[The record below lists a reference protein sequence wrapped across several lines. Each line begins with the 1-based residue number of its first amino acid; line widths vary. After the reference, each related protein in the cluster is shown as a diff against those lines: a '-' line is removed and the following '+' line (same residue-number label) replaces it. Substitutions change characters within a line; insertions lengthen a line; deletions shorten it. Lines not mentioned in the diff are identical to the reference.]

1 MLLVCRVVW
10 VLAFV
15 IEADGAAFVS
25 EYVIGWIQQWKIL
38 CCRYLVVVEWS
49 GVVVFDLVDVVEV
62 FDVVVIVVGRG

>member
-1 MLLVCRVVW
+1 MLVVCIVVW

-15 IEADGAAFVS
+15 NEVDGATFVAAD
-25 EYVIGWIQQWKIL
+25 VIGLLQRWKIL

-49 GVVVFDLVDVVEV
+49 GVVVFDLEVVVVV

>member
-1 MLLVCRVVW
+1 MLVVCIVVW

-15 IEADGAAFVS
+15 NDADGATFVAS
-25 EYVIGWIQQWKIL
+25 TVIGLLQRWKIL
-38 CCRYLVVVEWS
+38 CRRYFVVVEWS

>member
-1 MLLVCRVVW
+1 MLVVCIVVW

-15 IEADGAAFVS
+15 NDADGATFVAS
-25 EYVIGWIQQWKIL
+25 TVIGLLQRWKIL

-49 GVVVFDLVDVVEV
+49 GVVVFDLVDVVVV

>member
-1 MLLVCRVVW
+1 MIGLLQR
-10 VLAFV
+10 
-15 IEADGAAFVS
+15 
-25 EYVIGWIQQWKIL
+25 WKIL